1 VQVLAAAVAGGG
13 ELEAAVGRVL
23 AALQFVIPDRCRA
36 AVLQVSTVYAACL
49 PIAPSFSA
57 VQSSMVAS

>member
-1 VQVLAAAVAGGG
+1 VQVLAAAVAGDG

-49 PIAPSFSA
+49 PIAPSFS